1 MYAFSFQ
8 MQTTDLLIVLHIR
21 YWIGECIYIY
31 DYVSLISFHLFL
43 DKLTNI
49 KNASLHVM
57 IDALNRL
64 WDKIKFFIAG
74 FLIQLLIILYD
85 FAKLLIN
92 WKQTTFNAGKWLMS
106 LFIYLYFAIEYVL
119 HSLLNRR
126 RQVRRYFPY
135 VVGFVIV
142 YLILCVIWMMI
153 TFAIQMFSV
162 FVNTMASFITWDLL
176 M

>member
-1 MYAFSFQ
+1 MY
-8 MQTTDLLIVLHIR
+8 
-21 YWIGECIYIY
+21 IYIY

-57 IDALNRL
+57 IDALSRL

-162 FVNTMASFITWDLL
+162 FVNTMASFIT
-176 M
+176 